1 MREGLLQTH
10 HTTGLGVVCGRRAG
24 RTDTL
29 SVVGQPLSSMG
40 PKSGSSRE
48 YSMENVT
55 GFT

>member
-1 MREGLLQTH
+1 MREKRTEPCSSQ
-10 HTTGLGVVCGRRAG
+10 VWSRDGRGAG

-40 PKSGSSRE
+40 PLSGSSRE
-48 YSMENVT
+48 YSTEKAT

>member
-1 MREGLLQTH
+1 MREGLLQT
-10 HTTGLGVVCGRRAG
+10 TGLGWVCGRGAG

-48 YSMENVT
+48 YSTENVT

>member
-1 MREGLLQTH
+1 MREGQ
-10 HTTGLGVVCGRRAG
+10 VCGRGAG

-48 YSMENVT
+48 YSTENVT